1 MRYLYF
7 VKQDN
12 VLKLSGVS
20 DYRTFSDQGAAT
32 DECTVAHLGVFA
44 DDDRSVQIGAVK
56 YLRCLMN
63 PDVFTAF
70 LIFCRIQ
77 AVSQFDDK
85 ITETCQCLPRVCKLF
100 QIIRRQRMG

>member
-7 VKQDN
+7 VEQDD
-12 VLKLSGVS
+12 VFKLSGVS

-44 DDDRSVQIGAVK
+44 DDDRSVQIGAVE
-56 YLRCLMN
+56 YLSLSYE

-85 ITETCQCLPRVCKLF
+85 SLRPASASHGYVNCFR
-100 QIIRRQRMG
+100 